1 MLAPSLLSMQKENAR
16 KMELQLKATPSLR
29 HLGKEKA
36 PSLLIPVYIPYTIIP
51 QSRLYLLPVIVF
63 RLSRHLKILPRP
75 RPPLDLSCILIQAA
89 VFPIN
94 WKKTEPR
101 TIIMEW
107 FCVIINFSPWKGEF
121 IEPLYI
127 MQA

>member
-1 MLAPSLLSMQKENAR
+1 MQKENAR

-75 RPPLDLSCILIQAA
+75 RPPLDLSRPPLQRLAAAILH
-89 VFPIN
+89 N
-94 WKKTEPR
+94 
-101 TIIMEW
+101 TIARY
-107 FCVIINFSPWKGEF
+107 SDLPG
-121 IEPLYI
+121 
-127 MQA
+127 A